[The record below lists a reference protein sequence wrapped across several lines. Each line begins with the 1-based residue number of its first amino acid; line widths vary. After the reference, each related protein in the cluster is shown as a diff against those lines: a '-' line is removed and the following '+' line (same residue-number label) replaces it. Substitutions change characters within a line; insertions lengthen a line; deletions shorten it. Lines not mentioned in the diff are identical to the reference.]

1 MYKLCEYM
9 MGLWKRFSIAAVLSG
24 DKVEECKSGADT
36 FKQSQQR
43 GGYAITQPL
52 QDGVTQNVLQEEF

>member
-24 DKVEECKSGADT
+24 DKVEEFKSGADT
-36 FKQSQQR
+36 LKQSQ
-43 GGYAITQPL
+43 
-52 QDGVTQNVLQEEF
+52 